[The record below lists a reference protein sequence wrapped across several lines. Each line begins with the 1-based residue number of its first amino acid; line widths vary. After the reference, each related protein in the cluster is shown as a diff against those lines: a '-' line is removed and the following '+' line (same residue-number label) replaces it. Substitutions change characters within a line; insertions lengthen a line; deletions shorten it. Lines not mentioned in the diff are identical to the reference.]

1 MNNMPGLKCR
11 YTWSNITFR
20 FEIDEKKSIREI
32 DFMLTDEDELI
43 HPFKRFYSF
52 SYVFR

>member
-1 MNNMPGLKCR
+1 MNNVPGLKCR
-11 YTWSNITFR
+11 YIWSNITFR
-20 FEIDEKKSIREI
+20 FEIHEKKAEI

-52 SYVFR
+52 SSYVFR